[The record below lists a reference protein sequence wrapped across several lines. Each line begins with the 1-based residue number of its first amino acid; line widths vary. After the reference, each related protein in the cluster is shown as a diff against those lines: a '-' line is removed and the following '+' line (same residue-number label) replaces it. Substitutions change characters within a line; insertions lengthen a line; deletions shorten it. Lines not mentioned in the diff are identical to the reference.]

1 MQPFNT
7 LGYFSFLMPYVVDGG
22 AEPETF
28 SAFVRQVETEL
39 TVLRQREQ
47 GFLSLYQP
55 DASQNLI
62 AQSPIFDYQKLYTRA
77 PEAIWSRMRPFAGEA
92 DHSMRGLLGMML
104 KQGAQA
110 FSEQV
115 NQWMVDQGWVTVT
128 TKKGLFGVESQRLE
142 ADPQEVAAVKQFVL
156 AVTTGEPVTAEQLTL
171 AQVLLKTELLYE
183 CFDRQEAKAV
193 KTGLLSAA
201 EQADSGSLKLL
212 ETIDQA
218 VVWALAAVAT
228 VVLS

>member
-1 MQPFNT
+1 MVTSNVMRCALLAASVNKQNHLFQSNYLAGLAA
-7 LGYFSFLMPYVVDGG
+7 LGLYELEACGSLTWDGDRCVLG
-22 AEPETF
+22 QSVPEER
-28 SAFVRQVETEL
+28 AYL
-39 TVLRQREQ
+39 A
-47 GFLSLYQP
+47 GLYQ
-55 DASQNLI
+55 SI
-62 AQSPIFDYQKLYTRA
+62 
-77 PEAIWSRMRPFAGEA
+77 AGEA

-142 ADPQEVAAVKQFVL
+142 AAPQEVAAVKQFVL
-156 AVTTGEPVTAEQLTL
+156 AVTTGEPVTAEQL
-171 AQVLLKTELLYE
+171 KTELLYE

-193 KTGLLSAA
+193 KTGLTSAA

-218 VVWALAAVAT
+218 VVWALAAMTT

>member
-1 MQPFNT
+1 MVTSNVMRYALLAASVNKQNRLFQSNYLAGLVALGLYELEECGSLTWDGERCVLGQPVPKERAY
-7 LGYFSFLMPYVVDGG
+7 LAG
-22 AEPETF
+22 
-28 SAFVRQVETEL
+28 
-39 TVLRQREQ
+39 
-47 GFLSLYQP
+47 LYQ
-55 DASQNLI
+55 S
-62 AQSPIFDYQKLYTRA
+62 S
-77 PEAIWSRMRPFAGEA
+77 AGAA
-92 DHSMRGLLGMML
+92 DQSMRGLLVMML

-110 FSEQV
+110 FSDQV
-115 NQWMVDQGWVTVT
+115 NQWMVDQGWVTAI

-142 ADPQEVAAVKQFVL
+142 ADPQEVAAVKQFTL
-156 AVTTGEPVTAEQLTL
+156 AVTTGQPVTAEQLTL

-218 VVWALAAVAT
+218 LVLALAAAAT
-228 VVLS
+228 IVLS

>member
-1 MQPFNT
+1 MVTSNVMRYALLAASVNKQNRLFQSNYLAGLVALGLYELEECGSLTWDGERCVLGQP
-7 LGYFSFLMPYVVDGG
+7 V
-22 AEPETF
+22 PEER
-28 SAFVRQVETEL
+28 AYL
-39 TVLRQREQ
+39 A
-47 GFLSLYQP
+47 GLYQ
-55 DASQNLI
+55 SI
-62 AQSPIFDYQKLYTRA
+62 AGA
-77 PEAIWSRMRPFAGEA
+77 A
-92 DHSMRGLLGMML
+92 DQSMRGLLVMML

-110 FSEQV
+110 FSDQV
-115 NQWMVDQGWVTVT
+115 NQWMVDQGWVTAI

-142 ADPQEVAAVKQFVL
+142 TDPQEVATAKQFVL

-193 KTGLLSAA
+193 KTGLRSAA

-218 VVWALAAVAT
+218 IVLALAAAAT
-228 VVLS
+228 IVLS

>member
-1 MQPFNT
+1 MVTSNVMRCALLAASVNKQNHLFQSNYLAGLAALGLYELEACGSLTWDGDRCVLGQP
-7 LGYFSFLMPYVVDGG
+7 V
-22 AEPETF
+22 PEER
-28 SAFVRQVETEL
+28 AYL
-39 TVLRQREQ
+39 A
-47 GFLSLYQP
+47 GLYQ
-55 DASQNLI
+55 SI
-62 AQSPIFDYQKLYTRA
+62 
-77 PEAIWSRMRPFAGEA
+77 AGEA

-142 ADPQEVAAVKQFVL
+142 AAPQEVAAVKQFVL

>member
-1 MQPFNT
+1 MVTSNVMRYALLAASVNKQNRLFQSNYLAGLVALGLYELEECGSLTWDGERCVLGQP
-7 LGYFSFLMPYVVDGG
+7 V
-22 AEPETF
+22 PEER
-28 SAFVRQVETEL
+28 AYL
-39 TVLRQREQ
+39 A
-47 GFLSLYQP
+47 GLYQ
-55 DASQNLI
+55 SI
-62 AQSPIFDYQKLYTRA
+62 AGA
-77 PEAIWSRMRPFAGEA
+77 A
-92 DHSMRGLLGMML
+92 DQSMRGLLVMML

-110 FSEQV
+110 FSDQV
-115 NQWMVDQGWVTVT
+115 NQWMVDQGWVTAI

-142 ADPQEVAAVKQFVL
+142 TDPQEVATAKQFVL

-218 VVWALAAVAT
+218 IVLALAAAAT
-228 VVLS
+228 IVLS